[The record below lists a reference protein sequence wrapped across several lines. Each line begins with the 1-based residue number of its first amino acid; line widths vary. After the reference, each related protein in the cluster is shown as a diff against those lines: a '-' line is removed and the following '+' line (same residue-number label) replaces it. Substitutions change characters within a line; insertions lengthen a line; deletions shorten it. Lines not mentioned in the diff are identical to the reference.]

1 MSLPILSKARL
12 LKYKKMYAIIKTG
25 GKQYRVQAGD
35 KLRIEKLPQNVGDEV
50 IIEDVLMTVNED
62 GEGRDVAVGNP
73 FLKGV
78 TVKAKVIDE
87 GRSDKV
93 KILKFKRRKH
103 SMKSMGHRQ
112 SYTEVQIDSI
122 S

>member
-1 MSLPILSKARL
+1 
-12 LKYKKMYAIIKTG
+12 MYAIIKTG

-35 KLRIEKLPQNVGDEV
+35 KLRIEKVPQNVGDEV
-50 IIEDVLMTVNED
+50 IIEDVLMIVNED
-62 GEGRDVAVGNP
+62 GEERDVTFGNP
-73 FLKGV
+73 FLEGV

>member
-1 MSLPILSKARL
+1 
-12 LKYKKMYAIIKTG
+12 MYAIIKTG
-25 GKQYRVQAGD
+25 GKQYRVRAGD
-35 KLRIEKLPQNVGDEV
+35 KLRIEKVSQNVGEEL
-50 IIEDVLMTVNED
+50 IIEDVLMTVDED
-62 GEGRDVAVGNP
+62 GEGRNIAVGNP
-73 FLKGV
+73 FLEGV

-87 GRSDKV
+87 GRSDEV

>member
-1 MSLPILSKARL
+1 
-12 LKYKKMYAIIKTG
+12 MYAIIKTG

-35 KLRIEKLPQNVGDEV
+35 ILRIEKVPQNVGDEV

>member
-1 MSLPILSKARL
+1 
-12 LKYKKMYAIIKTG
+12 MYAIIKTG

-35 KLRIEKLPQNVGDEV
+35 KLRIEKVPQNVGDEV
-50 IIEDVLMTVNED
+50 IIKDVLMTVNED
-62 GEGRDVAVGNP
+62 GEGRNVAVGNP
-73 FLKGV
+73 FLEGV

-103 SMKSMGHRQ
+103 SMKAMGHRQ

>member
-1 MSLPILSKARL
+1 
-12 LKYKKMYAIIKTG
+12 MYAIIKTG

-50 IIEDVLMTVNED
+50 IIEDVLMTVDED
-62 GEGRDVAVGNP
+62 GEGRNVAVGNP
-73 FLKGV
+73 FLEGV
-78 TVKAKVIDE
+78 KVKAKVIDE
-87 GRSDKV
+87 GRSSKV

>member
-1 MSLPILSKARL
+1 
-12 LKYKKMYAIIKTG
+12 MYAIIKTG

-35 KLRIEKLPQNVGDEV
+35 KLRIEKIPQNVGDEV
-50 IIEDVLMTVNED
+50 IIEDVLMTVDED
-62 GEGRDVAVGNP
+62 GEAKNVTVGNP
-73 FLKGV
+73 FLEGIK
-78 TVKAKVIDE
+78 VKAKVIDE

>member
-1 MSLPILSKARL
+1 
-12 LKYKKMYAIIKTG
+12 MYAIIKTG

-35 KLRIEKLPQNVGDEV
+35 KLKIEKVDQNVGDEV
-50 IIEDVLMTVNED
+50 IIEDVLMTVDED
-62 GEGRDVAVGNP
+62 GEGRNVAVGNP
-73 FLKGV
+73 FLEGV
-78 TVKAKVIDE
+78 KVKAKVIDE
-87 GRSDKV
+87 GRSSKV

>member
-1 MSLPILSKARL
+1 
-12 LKYKKMYAIIKTG
+12 MYAIIKTG

-35 KLRIEKLPQNVGDEV
+35 KLRIEKVPQNVGDEV

-93 KILKFKRRKH
+93 KILKFKRRQH

>member
-1 MSLPILSKARL
+1 
-12 LKYKKMYAIIKTG
+12 MYAIIKTG

-35 KLRIEKLPQNVGDEV
+35 KLRIEKVPQNVGDEV
-50 IIEDVLMTVNED
+50 IIKDVLMTVNED

-73 FLKGV
+73 FLEGV
-78 TVKAKVIDE
+78 TVKAKVVDE